1 VDTCDRKPNY
11 KGGQLYRFYCTLLLP
26 CPVVLLNSDGH
37 GKETH
42 WKKTISGHHALY
54 LKIILKTHLKI
65 SVCEGV
71 EIFKP
76 VWDILLSRAGLLGTN
91 AVAR

>member
-1 VDTCDRKPNY
+1 
-11 KGGQLYRFYCTLLLP
+11 
-26 CPVVLLNSDGH
+26 VVLLNSDGH
-37 GKETH
+37 GKETY
-42 WKKTISGHHALY
+42 WKKTISAHDALY

-76 VWDILLSRAGLLGTN
+76 VWDILLSRAGLQGTT